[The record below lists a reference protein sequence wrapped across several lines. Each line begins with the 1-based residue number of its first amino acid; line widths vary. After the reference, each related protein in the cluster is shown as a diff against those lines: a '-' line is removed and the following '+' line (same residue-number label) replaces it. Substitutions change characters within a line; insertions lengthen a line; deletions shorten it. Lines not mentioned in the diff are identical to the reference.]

1 MFLEDSLVRL
11 GDAWEERGWGIEGY
25 REGMVGRVGRS
36 VGESMGWK
44 SRAVCP
50 REGYR
55 LRGTREA
62 SAHLQKAEEGD
73 LSGASILGDGNFL
86 GVVEDILDDLLG
98 RERED
103 AVSGAERGAPAGN
116 YSDYVHSARRRDK
129 LTHRRD
135 TRGRRGWRRG
145 AR

>member
-1 MFLEDSLVRL
+1 M
-11 GDAWEERGWGIEGY
+11 
-25 REGMVGRVGRS
+25 
-36 VGESMGWK
+36 
-44 SRAVCP
+44 
-50 REGYR
+50 
-55 LRGTREA
+55 RGTREA

-86 GVVEDILDDLLG
+86 GVVEDILDDLLD
-98 RERED
+98 REREGCGQRG
-103 AVSGAERGAPAGN
+103 GARRAGRQFSN
-116 YSDYVHSARRRDK
+116 YVHSARRRDK